1 LIWFYFSE
9 IKFLDKLQYI
19 PTIKKLHQPQTNNME
34 SKKSYTA
41 LKVLFSYVALLALVV
56 TVGWFLY
63 SENQVYNKLES
74 KIAFEKTK
82 ILRVS
87 KLFSNVYKT
96 ESLARKTIQNNS
108 EQDFK
113 SYLIETDSLK
123 SRIDTLKEIVTTQYQ
138 KTLLDSVTYLLA
150 EKTKNIRQLKTIKNK
165 AEDEVSVN
173 TAIDEI
179 TKMEFKLRKL
189 ELQDFNK
196 NPNQL
201 GAYQR
206 NVLQKYVD
214 YLNQNIP
221 DDSTN
226 TLSKKASDS
235 ILANSKKLLS
245 NVKLKA
251 EKKKES
257 LNFEE
262 NKLLKNEIAIS
273 DQLRKVLRI
282 IEREIII
289 NSIKNNSLK
298 EKSLKKVN
306 QIVTAS
312 AIIGLVLTLFFS
324 ILIVSDYSKSQVYK
338 KQLEIANFKTKNL
351 LKSRE
356 QLISTVSHDLKTP
369 LSTIVGYSEL
379 LGNSDVNT
387 KQSYFIKN
395 IKNSSEYI
403 TQLVQDLLDFS
414 QIEAGKITIEKVPFL
429 LPEIIDEVAKS
440 IQTVYKQKNIDLII
454 NVDEKLNTRIVGDS
468 FRLKQILSNIIGNAY
483 KFTEEGFIKIS
494 AYTENDE
501 NFIITIQDSG
511 IGIEKGNQK
520 LVFEEFAQAN
530 ESIEKKYG
538 GTGLGLSICQKIISI
553 LGGTLSLES
562 TFGKG
567 STFEIQ
573 LPLLFD
579 HSQNITTET
588 KKPILRNTQKQT
600 FIVIDDDINLLNLT
614 SGVLRQEGHQ
624 VLSFNSAIK
633 ALETIQ
639 NTKFDFVITDIQMP
653 EIDGFMFL
661 QKLRNSGHSSYQ
673 NQPIIA
679 LTGRT
684 DLDASVYSEAGFT
697 TVIKKPYSPRIL
709 LETIQHILK
718 NDTLPNFQINEE
730 ETQTSYRLYSLETLK
745 EFLGNDHEALK
756 EVLKSFIENNS
767 ENLAF
772 LETAIT
778 EKNILEINTI
788 AHRIAPMFKQ
798 IQAREIGEIL
808 KTLERKDLEISD
820 LDDLFKDLK
829 SKSELLFTALNKEIL

>member
-1 LIWFYFSE
+1 
-9 IKFLDKLQYI
+9 
-19 PTIKKLHQPQTNNME
+19 ME
-34 SKKSYTA
+34 NKKSYMPI
-41 LKVLFSYVALLALVV
+41 KVLFSYVALLALVV

-63 SENQVYNKLES
+63 SENVVYNKLES

-82 ILRVS
+82 ILKVS

-108 EQDFK
+108 EEDFK
-113 SYLIETDSLK
+113 NYLIETDSLK
-123 SRIDTLKEIVTTQYQ
+123 SRIDTLKQIVSTQYQ
-138 KTLLDSVTYLLA
+138 KTLLDSVTYLLS
-150 EKTKNIRQLKTIKNK
+150 EKTKNIQQLKTIKNK

-201 GAYQR
+201 GSYQR

-226 TLSKKASDS
+226 TLSKQASDS

-306 QIVTAS
+306 EIVTAS
-312 AIIGLVLTLFFS
+312 AIIGLILTLFFS

-454 NVDEKLNTRIVGDS
+454 NVDEKLNTRIVGDP

-483 KFTEEGFIKIS
+483 KFTAEGFIKIS
-494 AYTENDE
+494 AYVSEDSE
-501 NFIITIQDSG
+501 NFVISIQDSG

-530 ESIEKKYG
+530 ENIEKQYG

-553 LGGTLSLES
+553 LGGNLALES

-567 STFEIQ
+567 STFKIE

-579 HSQNITTET
+579 HSQNTIVET
-588 KKPILRNTQKQT
+588 KKPISTTTKKQT
-600 FIVIDDDINLLNLT
+600 FIVIDDDVNLLNLT
-614 SGVLRQEGHQ
+614 SGVLRQEKHE
-624 VLSFNSAIK
+624 VLSFDSAVK
-633 ALETIQ
+633 ALEATK
-639 NTKFDFVITDIQMP
+639 NTNYDFVITDIQMP
-653 EIDGFMFL
+653 EMDGFKFL
-661 QKLRNSGHSSYQ
+661 EKLKSNKNSSYK
-673 NQPIIA
+673 NQPVIA

-684 DLDASVYSEAGFT
+684 DLDFSVYTKAGFT
-697 TVIKKPYSPRIL
+697 TVIKKPYSPKVL
-709 LETIQHILK
+709 LETIHHILA
-718 NDTLPNFQINEE
+718 NDAIPNVEITEE
-730 ETQTSYRLYSLETLK
+730 EENTSTKLYSLETLK
-745 EFLGNDHEALK
+745 DFLGNDSEALK
-756 EVLKSFIENNS
+756 EVLKSFIKSSTENMILL
-767 ENLAF
+767 EN
-772 LETAIT
+772 AIT
-778 EKNILEINTI
+778 EKNIAEINSI

-798 IQAREIGEIL
+798 IQTREISEIL
-808 KTLERKDLEISD
+808 KLLETKDLENSD
-820 LDDLFKDLK
+820 LTVLYDSLK
-829 SKSELLFTALNKEIL
+829 SKTDLLFEALSKEIA

>member
-1 LIWFYFSE
+1 
-9 IKFLDKLQYI
+9 
-19 PTIKKLHQPQTNNME
+19 ME
-34 SKKSYTA
+34 SKKSYMPI
-41 LKVLFSYVALLALVV
+41 KVLFSYVALLALVV

-63 SENQVYNKLES
+63 SENVVYNKLED

-96 ESLARKTIQNNS
+96 ESLARKTIQTNS
-108 EQDFK
+108 EADFK
-113 SYLIETDSLK
+113 SYIIETDSLK
-123 SRIDTLKEIVTTQYQ
+123 SRIDTLKQIVTTQYQ
-138 KTLLDSVTYLLA
+138 KTLLDSVTYLLS

-165 AEDEVSVN
+165 ADDEVSVN

-201 GAYQR
+201 GSYQR

-306 QIVTAS
+306 EIVTAS

-414 QIEAGKITIEKVPFL
+414 KIEAGKITIEKVPFL
-429 LPEIIDEVAKS
+429 LPEIIDGVAKS
-440 IQTVYKQKNIDLII
+440 IQTVYKQKDIDLII
-454 NVDEKLNTRIVGDS
+454 NVDEKLNTKIVGDP

-494 AYTENDE
+494 AYTTDE
-501 NFIITIQDSG
+501 DDSYIIAIQDSG

-530 ESIEKKYG
+530 ENIEKKYG

-553 LGGTLSLES
+553 LGGDLKLES

-573 LPLLFD
+573 LPLQFD
-579 HSQNITTET
+579 NSPSVVAEVT
-588 KKPILRNTQKQT
+588 KPVIRNTKKQT
-600 FIVIDDDINLLNLT
+600 FIVLDDDINLLNLT
-614 SGVLRQEGHQ
+614 SGVLRQEQHQ

-633 ALETIQ
+633 ALEAIQ
-639 NTKFDFVITDIQMP
+639 NTNFDFVITDIQMP
-653 EIDGFMFL
+653 EMDGFMFL
-661 QKLRNSGHSSYQ
+661 KKLKDSGYSSYK
-673 NQPIIA
+673 NQPVIA

-684 DLDASVYSEAGFT
+684 DLDAAVYNEAGFT
-697 TVIKKPYSPRIL
+697 TVIQKPYSPKIL
-709 LETIQHILK
+709 LETIHLILE
-718 NDTLPNFQINEE
+718 NDTLPNVAINENE
-730 ETQTSYRLYSLETLK
+730 EQASTKLYSVETLK
-745 EFLGNDHEALK
+745 EFLGNDNDALH
-756 EVLKSFIENNS
+756 EVLKSFIES
-767 ENLAF
+767 STENLTL
-772 LETAIT
+772 LENAISD
-778 EKNILEINTI
+778 KNTVEINSI

-808 KTLERKDLEISD
+808 KVLENKNLDTSD
-820 LDDLFKDLK
+820 LKDIFKVLQ
-829 SKSELLFTALNKEIL
+829 SKTDLLFTALSKEIA

>member
-1 LIWFYFSE
+1 M
-9 IKFLDKLQYI
+9 Q
-19 PTIKKLHQPQTNNME
+19 
-34 SKKSYTA
+34 SKKSYMPV
-41 LKVLFSYVALLALVV
+41 KVLFSYVALLALVV

-63 SENQVYNKLES
+63 SENVIYNRLED
-74 KIAFEKTK
+74 KIALEKMK
-82 ILRVS
+82 ILKVS
-87 KLFSNVYKT
+87 KLYSNVYKT
-96 ESLARKTIQNNS
+96 ESLARKTIQTNS
-108 EQDFK
+108 EKDFK
-113 SYLIETDSLK
+113 SYLVETDSLK
-123 SRIDTLKEIVTTQYQ
+123 ARIDTLKNIVTTEYQ
-138 KTLLDSVTYLLA
+138 KILLDSVVYLLG
-150 EKTKNIRQLKTIKNK
+150 EKTNNIKQLKTIKNK
-165 AEDEVSVN
+165 GDDEVSVN
-173 TAIDEI
+173 SAIDEI

-189 ELQDFNK
+189 ELQDFTK

-201 GAYQR
+201 GSYQK

-245 NVKLKA
+245 SVKLRA

-306 QIVTAS
+306 EIVTAS
-312 AIIGLVLTLFFS
+312 AIIGLLLTVVFS
-324 ILIVSDYSKSQVYK
+324 IIIVSDYSKSQLYK
-338 KQLEIANFKTKNL
+338 KQLEIANFKTRNL

-369 LSTIVGYSEL
+369 LSTIVGYTEL

-414 QIEAGKITIEKVPFL
+414 QIEAGKISIEKVPFF

-454 NVDEKLNTRIVGDS
+454 NVDEKLNTKIVGDP

-483 KFTEEGFIKIS
+483 KFTEEGFIKIE
-494 AYTENDE
+494 AKIAEDE
-501 NFIITIQDSG
+501 RFFNVTIEDSG
-511 IGIEKGNQK
+511 IGIEKGNQQ

-530 ESIEKKYG
+530 ENIEKKYG
-538 GTGLGLSICQKIISI
+538 GTGLGLAICQKIISI
-553 LGGTLSLES
+553 LGGSLSLES

-567 STFEIQ
+567 STFKIQ
-573 LPLLFD
+573 LPLLFNT
-579 HSQNITTET
+579 SSTPTVEI
-588 KKPILRNTQKQT
+588 KKPKIRHTKTQT
-600 FIVIDDDINLLNLT
+600 FVVIDDDINLLNLT
-614 SGVLRQEGHQ
+614 SGVLKQEKHQ
-624 VLSFNSAIK
+624 VLSFSSAAK
-633 ALETIQ
+633 ALEALQ

-653 EIDGFMFL
+653 EMDGFMFL
-661 QKLRNSGHSSYQ
+661 KKLKNAGNNVYQ
-673 NQPIIA
+673 NQPVIA

-684 DLDASVYSEAGFT
+684 DLASAAYSEAGFT
-697 TVIKKPYSPRIL
+697 TVVQKPYSPKIL
-709 LETIQHILK
+709 LETIHLILE
-718 NDTLPNFQINEE
+718 NDTLPVVTIHDTEE
-730 ETQTSYRLYSLETLK
+730 KTSQHLYSLDSLK
-745 EFLGNDHEALK
+745 DFLGNDNEALK
-756 EVLKSFIENNS
+756 EVLKSFMES
-767 ENLAF
+767 TEENLTSMEAAIA
-772 LETAIT
+772 EENTA
-778 EKNILEINTI
+778 EINAI

-798 IQAREIGEIL
+798 IEAREIGEIL
-808 KTLERKDLEISD
+808 KVLEKNDFEISD
-820 LDDLFKDLK
+820 LKDIFKALQSKVVSLFRIVQ
-829 SKSELLFTALNKEIL
+829 KEENV

>member
-1 LIWFYFSE
+1 
-9 IKFLDKLQYI
+9 
-19 PTIKKLHQPQTNNME
+19 ME
-34 SKKSYTA
+34 TKRSYTA

-63 SENQVYNKLES
+63 SEYVVYNKLED
-74 KIAFEKTK
+74 KIALEKTK

-96 ESLARKTIQNNS
+96 EGLARQTIQTNS
-108 EQDFK
+108 PKDFK
-113 SYLIETDSLK
+113 NYLIESDSLRLRIDSLK
-123 SRIDTLKEIVTTQYQ
+123 QIASTEYQ
-138 KTLLDSVTYLLA
+138 RTLLDTVSFLLS
-150 EKTKNIRQLKTIKNK
+150 EKSENIKQLREIKNK
-165 AEDEVSVN
+165 ADDETSVN
-173 TAIDEI
+173 NAIDEI
-179 TKMEFKLRKL
+179 TKMEFNLRKL
-189 ELQDFNK
+189 ELEDFTK

-201 GAYQR
+201 GSYQR
-206 NVLQKYVD
+206 GVLQRYVD

-245 NVKLKA
+245 SVKLKA

-262 NKLLKNEIAIS
+262 NKLLQNEIAIS

-282 IEREIII
+282 IEREIIN

-298 EKSLKKVN
+298 EKSLKRIN
-306 QIVTAS
+306 EIVTAS
-312 AIIGLVLTLFFS
+312 AVIGLLLTIFFS
-324 ILIVSDYSKSQVYK
+324 ILIVSDYSKSHLYK

-387 KQSYFIKN
+387 KQLYFIKN

-414 QIEAGKITIEKVPFL
+414 KIEAGKISVEKVPFL
-429 LPEIIDEVAKS
+429 LPEIIEDVAKN
-440 IQTVYKQKNIDLII
+440 IQTVYKHKNISLII
-454 NVDEKLNTRIVGDS
+454 NVNDQLNKRIVGDP
-468 FRLKQILSNIIGNAY
+468 FRLKQILTNIIGNAY
-483 KFTEEGFIKIS
+483 KFTEEGHIKII
-494 AYTENDE
+494 AYPINEQ
-501 NFIITIQDSG
+501 FFTISIEDSG

-530 ESIEKKYG
+530 EGIEKKYG

-553 LGGTLSLES
+553 LGGKLSLES

-579 HSQNITTET
+579 NSTPADITIDTQKPLYKNT
-588 KKPILRNTQKQT
+588 KKQT
-600 FIVIDDDINLLNLT
+600 FIVVDDDINLLNLT
-614 SGVLRQEGHQ
+614 SGVLKQENHQ
-624 VLSFNSAIK
+624 VLAFSNAVK

-639 NTKFDFVITDIQMP
+639 NTAFDFVITDIQMP

-661 QKLRNSGHSSYQ
+661 EQLKKSESIPYK
-673 NQPIIA
+673 NQPVIA

-684 DLDASVYSEAGFT
+684 DLDISIYKEAGFT
-697 TVIKKPYSPRIL
+697 TVVQKPYSPKIL
-709 LETIQHILK
+709 LETIQHILD
-718 NDTLPNFQINEE
+718 NEELPDVEINEME
-730 ETQTSYRLYSLETLK
+730 ESETLQLYSLDTLK
-745 EFLGNDHEALK
+745 DFLGQDESALK
-756 EVLKSFIENNS
+756 EVIKSFIES
-767 ENLAF
+767 SIDNLEL
-772 LETAIT
+772 LETAIND
-778 EKNILEINTI
+778 KNVEEIKSI

-798 IQAREIGEIL
+798 IEAREIGDTL
-808 KTLERKDLEISD
+808 KKIEKDEYKMSELRNVYKDLITKTAV
-820 LDDLFKDLK
+820 LFESLK
-829 SKSELLFTALNKEIL
+829 QELL

>member
-1 LIWFYFSE
+1 
-9 IKFLDKLQYI
+9 
-19 PTIKKLHQPQTNNME
+19 ME

-63 SENQVYNKLES
+63 SENVVYNKLED
-74 KIAFEKTK
+74 KIAQEKTK

-96 ESLARKTIQNNS
+96 ESLARKTIQTNS
-108 EQDFK
+108 ENDFK
-113 SYLIETDSLK
+113 SYVIETDSLK
-123 SRIDTLKEIVTTQYQ
+123 ARIDTLKQIVTTEYQ
-138 KTLLDSVTYLLA
+138 KTLLDSVTYLLS
-150 EKTKNIRQLKTIKNK
+150 EKTENIRQLKTIKNK

-173 TAIDEI
+173 NAIDEI
-179 TKMEFKLRKL
+179 TKMEFNLRKL
-189 ELQDFNK
+189 ELQDFTK
-196 NPNQL
+196 NPNEL
-201 GAYQR
+201 GSYQR

-251 EKKKES
+251 EKKKET

-273 DQLRKVLRI
+273 EQLRKVLRI

-306 QIVTAS
+306 EIVTAS
-312 AIIGLVLTLFFS
+312 AIIGLILTIFFS
-324 ILIVSDYSKSQVYK
+324 ILIVSDYSKSQLYK

-379 LGNSDVNT
+379 LGNSDINT
-387 KQSYFIKN
+387 KQSYFVKN

-414 QIEAGKITIEKVPFL
+414 RIEAGKITIEKVPFF
-429 LPEIIDEVAKS
+429 LPEIIEDTAKN

-454 NVDEKLNTRIVGDS
+454 NVDEKLNTKIVGDP
-468 FRLKQILSNIIGNAY
+468 FRLKQILTNIIGNAY
-483 KFTEEGFIKIS
+483 KFTEEGHIKIS
-494 AYTENDE
+494 SYATENE
-501 NFIITIQDSG
+501 NFYVITITDTG

-530 ESIEKKYG
+530 ENIEKKYG
-538 GTGLGLSICQKIISI
+538 GTGLGLAICQKIVSL
-553 LGGTLSLES
+553 LGGKISLES

-567 STFEIQ
+567 STFEIKI
-573 LPLLFD
+573 PLVFD
-579 HSQNITTET
+579 HSEITVEEIKRNIAE
-588 KKPILRNTQKQT
+588 NTNKQT

-614 SGVLRQEGHQ
+614 SGVLRQEEHQ
-624 VLSFNSAIK
+624 VLSFNSAVK
-633 ALETIQ
+633 ALEAIQ
-639 NTKFDFVITDIQMP
+639 DTNFDFVITDIQMP
-653 EIDGFMFL
+653 EMDGFMFL
-661 QKLRNSGHSSYQ
+661 KNLRNSEKGTYK
-673 NQPIIA
+673 NQPVIA

-684 DLDASVYSEAGFT
+684 DLDAAVYTEAGFT
-697 TVIKKPYSPRIL
+697 TVVNKPYSPKIL
-709 LETIQHILK
+709 LETIQHILD
-718 NDTLPNFQINEE
+718 NDTLPKVKINTVE
-730 ETQTSYRLYSLETLK
+730 ETASSQLYTLDTLK
-745 EFLGNDHEALK
+745 EFLHNDRNALND
-756 EVLKSFIENNS
+756 VLKAFIISSN
-767 ENLAF
+767 ENLEL
-772 LETAIT
+772 LENAVN
-778 EKNILEINTI
+778 EKNIPEINSI
-788 AHRIAPMFKQ
+788 AHRIAPMFRQ
-798 IQAREIGEIL
+798 IEARDIGTIL
-808 KTLERKDLEISD
+808 KTLEQNNLEISD
-820 LDDLFKDLK
+820 LKDIYAALKAKTNKLFA
-829 SKSELLFTALNKEIL
+829 ALEQEI

>member
-1 LIWFYFSE
+1 
-9 IKFLDKLQYI
+9 
-19 PTIKKLHQPQTNNME
+19 ME

-41 LKVLFSYVALLALVV
+41 LKVLFSYVALLALVI

-63 SENQVYNKLES
+63 SENVVYNKLED

-96 ESLARKTIQNNS
+96 ESLARKTIQTNS
-108 EQDFK
+108 EEDFK
-113 SYLIETDSLK
+113 SYLVETDSLK
-123 SRIDTLKEIVTTQYQ
+123 SRIDTLKQIVTTQYQ
-138 KTLLDSVTYLLA
+138 KTLLDSVTYYLS
-150 EKTKNIRQLKTIKNK
+150 EKTKNIQQLKTIKNK
-165 AEDEVSVN
+165 ADDEVSVN

-189 ELQDFNK
+189 ELQDFTK

-201 GAYQR
+201 GSYQK

-226 TLSKKASDS
+226 TLSKQASDS

-245 NVKLKA
+245 SVKMRA

-257 LNFEE
+257 LNFQE

-273 DQLRKVLRI
+273 EQLRKVLRI

-306 QIVTAS
+306 EIVTAS

-324 ILIVSDYSKSQVYK
+324 ILIVSDYSKSQLYK

-414 QIEAGKITIEKVPFL
+414 QIEAGKISIEKVPFL

-454 NVDEKLNTRIVGDS
+454 NVDEKLNSRIVGDP

-494 AYTENDE
+494 AYISDE
-501 NFIITIQDSG
+501 NFFTITIEDTG
-511 IGIEKGNQK
+511 IGIEKSNQK

-530 ESIEKKYG
+530 EGIEKKYG

-553 LGGTLSLES
+553 LGGNLQLES

-579 HSQNITTET
+579 TSQNSISET
-588 KKPILRNTQKQT
+588 KNTISGDIKKQT
-600 FIVIDDDINLLNLT
+600 FIVLDDDINLLNLT
-614 SGVLRQEGHQ
+614 SGVLRQEGHN

-633 ALETIQ
+633 ALEAIK
-639 NTKFDFVITDIQMP
+639 NTSFDFVITDIQMP
-653 EIDGFMFL
+653 EMDGFAFL
-661 QKLRNSGHSSYQ
+661 EKLKKSVNANYK
-673 NQPIIA
+673 NQPVIA

-684 DLDASVYSEAGFT
+684 DLDFSVYSKAGFT
-697 TVIKKPYSPRIL
+697 TVIKKPYSPKVL
-709 LETIQHILK
+709 LETIRHILE
-718 NDTLPNFQINEE
+718 NDELPDTEIIENEE
-730 ETQTSYRLYSLETLK
+730 NTSSQLYSLKTLN
-745 EFLGNDHEALK
+745 EFLGNDNEALK
-756 EVLKSFIENNS
+756 EVIKSFIES
-767 ENLAF
+767 SAENLAF
-772 LETAIT
+772 LKNAIT
-778 EKNILEINTI
+778 EENRDEIKSI

-798 IQAREIGEIL
+798 IEAREIGDIL
-808 KTLERKDLEISD
+808 KKLEKNDFEISEMKNVFKDLEEKTNS
-820 LDDLFKDLK
+820 LFEALK
-829 SKSELLFTALNKEIL
+829 QELV

>member
-1 LIWFYFSE
+1 
-9 IKFLDKLQYI
+9 
-19 PTIKKLHQPQTNNME
+19 ME
-34 SKKSYTA
+34 SKRSYTA
-41 LKVLFSYVALLALVV
+41 IKVLFSYIALLSLVV

-63 SENQVYNKLES
+63 SENVVYNKLEN

-96 ESLARKTIQNNS
+96 ESLARKTIQTNS
-108 EQDFK
+108 ESDFK

-123 SRIDTLKEIVTTQYQ
+123 SRIDTLKQIVTTDYQ
-138 KTLLDSVTYLLA
+138 KVLLDSVNYLLS
-150 EKTKNIRQLKTIKNK
+150 EKTENIRQLKTIKNK

-189 ELQDFNK
+189 ELQDFTK
-196 NPNQL
+196 NPNDL
-201 GAYQR
+201 GNYQR

-226 TLSKKASDS
+226 TLSKQASDS

-273 DQLRKVLRI
+273 EQLRKVLRI

-306 QIVTAS
+306 EIVTAS
-312 AIIGLVLTLFFS
+312 AIIGLILTLFFS
-324 ILIVSDYSKSQVYK
+324 ILIVSDYSKSQLYK

-369 LSTIVGYSEL
+369 LSTIVGYTEL

-387 KQSYFIKN
+387 KQSYFVKN

-403 TQLVQDLLDFS
+403 SQLVQDLLDFS
-414 QIEAGKITIEKVPFL
+414 QIEAGKITIEKVPFY
-429 LPEIIDEVAKS
+429 LPEVIEDVAKN
-440 IQTVYKQKNIDLII
+440 IQTVYKQKDIELII
-454 NVDEKLNTRIVGDS
+454 NVDEKLNTKIVGDP

-494 AYTENDE
+494 AFAEIE
-501 NFIITIQDSG
+501 EPFFIITIEDSG
-511 IGIEKGNQK
+511 IGIEKSNQK

-530 ESIEKKYG
+530 EGIEKKYG
-538 GTGLGLSICQKIISI
+538 GTGLGLAICQKIISI
-553 LGGTLSLES
+553 LGGNLKLES
-562 TFGKG
+562 TFGQG
-567 STFEIQ
+567 STFEIK

-579 HSQNITTET
+579 TSDTSVIEP
-588 KKPILRNTQKQT
+588 KKPVFIDNKKYT

-614 SGVLRQEGHQ
+614 SGVLKQEKHK
-624 VLSFNSAIK
+624 VLSFDRATK
-633 ALETIQ
+633 ALEAIS
-639 NTKFDFVITDIQMP
+639 NTNFDFVITDIQMP
-653 EIDGFMFL
+653 EMDGFVFVK
-661 QKLRNSGHSSYQ
+661 KLKSYNFSTYK
-673 NQPIIA
+673 NQPIVA

-684 DLDASVYSEAGFT
+684 DLNFSAYTDAGFT
-697 TVIKKPYSPRIL
+697 TVIKKPYSPKVL
-709 LETIQHILK
+709 LETIQQILQ
-718 NDTLPNFQINEE
+718 NDTLPTVEINEVE
-730 ETQTSYRLYSLETLK
+730 ETVSPQFYSLETLK
-745 EFLGNDHEALK
+745 EFLGNDDNSLK
-756 EVLKSFIENNS
+756 DVIMSFIES
-767 ENLAF
+767 TDENMIL
-772 LETAIT
+772 LEKAIT
-778 EKNILEINTI
+778 DKNISEINTI
-788 AHRIAPMFKQ
+788 AHRIAPMFRQ
-798 IQAREIGEIL
+798 IQANEIGNIL
-808 KTLERKDLEISD
+808 KTLERKDLEKED
-820 LDDLFKDLK
+820 LENLFESFKAK
-829 SKSELLFTALNKEIL
+829 TQILFTSLQEEIA

>member
-1 LIWFYFSE
+1 MPI
-9 IKFLDKLQYI
+9 
-19 PTIKKLHQPQTNNME
+19 
-34 SKKSYTA
+34 
-41 LKVLFSYVALLALVV
+41 KVLFSYAALLALVV

-63 SENQVYNKLES
+63 SENVVYNKLEN
-74 KIAFEKTK
+74 KIAYEKTK

-96 ESLARKTIQNNS
+96 ESLARKTIQTNS
-108 EQDFK
+108 EKDFK
-113 SYLIETDSLK
+113 SYLIETDSLR
-123 SRIDTLKEIVTTQYQ
+123 SRIDTLKQIVTTEYQ
-138 KTLLDSVTYLLA
+138 KVLLDSVTYLLS
-150 EKTKNIRQLKTIKNK
+150 EKTENIRQLKTIKNK

-189 ELQDFNK
+189 ELQDFTK
-196 NPNQL
+196 SPNDL
-201 GAYQR
+201 GSYQR

-226 TLSKKASDS
+226 TLSKQASDS

-245 NVKLKA
+245 DVKQKA

-273 DQLRKVLRI
+273 EQLRKVLRI

-306 QIVTAS
+306 EIVTAS
-312 AIIGLVLTLFFS
+312 AIIGLLLTVVFS
-324 ILIVSDYSKSQVYK
+324 IIIVSDYSKSQLYK

-379 LGNSDVNT
+379 LGNSDVTT

-429 LPEIIDEVAKS
+429 LPEIIDEVAKN

-454 NVDEKLNTRIVGDS
+454 NADEKLNTKIVGDP

-494 AYTENDE
+494 AYVAGDND
-501 NFIITIQDSG
+501 FFTITIEDSG
-511 IGIEKGNQK
+511 IGIEKENQK

-530 ESIEKKYG
+530 ENIEKKYG
-538 GTGLGLSICQKIISI
+538 GTGLGLAICQKIISI
-553 LGGTLSLES
+553 LGGKLNLKS
-562 TFGKG
+562 TFGEG
-567 STFEIQ
+567 STFEIT

-579 HSQNITTET
+579 SSISLKETESEEII
-588 KKPILRNTQKQT
+588 PISKNLT
-600 FIVIDDDINLLNLT
+600 FIVVDDDINLLNLT
-614 SGVLRQEGHQ
+614 STVLKQQNHQ
-624 VLSFNSAIK
+624 VFSFTHATK
-633 ALETIQ
+633 ALESIQ
-639 NTKFDFVITDIQMP
+639 NTDFDFIITDIQMP
-653 EIDGFMFL
+653 EVDGFLFVE
-661 QKLRNSGHSSYQ
+661 KLKQETNSFYKG
-673 NQPIIA
+673 QPIIA
-679 LTGRT
+679 ITGRT
-684 DLDASVYSEAGFT
+684 DLDFYVYSKAGFS
-697 TVIKKPYSPRIL
+697 TVIKKPYSPKIL
-709 LETIQHILK
+709 LETIQRVLDNDILSDK
-718 NDTLPNFQINEE
+718 IVKTKKELSSKP
-730 ETQTSYRLYSLETLK
+730 YSLTSLK
-745 EFLGNDHEALK
+745 EFLGNDNYASK
-756 EVLKSFIENNS
+756 EFIES
-767 ENLAF
+767 FMESTKLNLIA
-772 LETAIT
+772 LRTAVQ
-778 EKNILEINTI
+778 EKNIPEINSI
-788 AHRIAPMFKQ
+788 AHRIAPMFRQ
-798 IQAREIGEIL
+798 IQADKIGEIL
-808 KTLERKDLEISD
+808 KTLEQNNLENSDLEN
-820 LDDLFKDLK
+820 LYNDLK
-829 SKSELLFTALNKEIL
+829 IKIDLLFETLKKEKF

>member
-1 LIWFYFSE
+1 
-9 IKFLDKLQYI
+9 
-19 PTIKKLHQPQTNNME
+19 ME

-108 EQDFK
+108 EEDFK
-113 SYLIETDSLK
+113 SYIVETDSLK
-123 SRIDTLKEIVTTQYQ
+123 SRIDTLKQIVTTQYQ
-138 KTLLDSVTYLLA
+138 KTLLDSVTYLLS
-150 EKTKNIRQLKTIKNK
+150 EKTKNIRQLKLIKNK

-189 ELQDFNK
+189 ELQDFTK
-196 NPNQL
+196 NPNDL
-201 GAYQR
+201 GNYQR
-206 NVLQKYVD
+206 NVLQQYVD

-226 TLSKKASDS
+226 TLSKQASDS

-306 QIVTAS
+306 EIVTAS

-338 KQLEIANFKTKNL
+338 RQLEIANFKTKNL

-414 QIEAGKITIEKVPFL
+414 KIEAGKITIEKVPFL
-429 LPEIIDEVAKS
+429 LPETIDEVAKS
-440 IQTVYKQKNIDLII
+440 IQTVYKEKNIDLVI
-454 NVDEKLNTRIVGDS
+454 NVDEKLNSRIVGDP

-494 AYTENDE
+494 AYIENDQ
-501 NFIITIQDSG
+501 NFIIKIQDSG

-530 ESIEKKYG
+530 ENIEKKYG

-553 LGGTLSLES
+553 LGGKLSLES

-567 STFEIQ
+567 STFEVQ

-579 HSQNITTET
+579 HSQSVSTPIEAEKPVFKNT
-588 KKPILRNTQKQT
+588 KKQT

-614 SGVLRQEGHQ
+614 SGVLRQENHT
-624 VLSFNSAIK
+624 VFSFNSASK
-633 ALETIQ
+633 ALEAIK
-639 NTKFDFVITDIQMP
+639 NTQFDFVITDIQMP
-653 EIDGFMFL
+653 EMDGFMFL
-661 QKLRNSGHSSYQ
+661 KNLRKNSIYK
-673 NQPIIA
+673 NQPVIA

-684 DLDASVYSEAGFT
+684 DLDSSFYSEAGFT
-697 TVIKKPYSPRIL
+697 TVIQKPYSPKIL
-709 LETIQHILK
+709 LQTIHLILE
-718 NDTLPNFQINEE
+718 NNTLPAVELKENNEE
-730 ETQTSYRLYSLETLK
+730 IFTKLYSLETLK
-745 EFLGNDHEALK
+745 EFLGNDNEALK
-756 EVLKSFIENNS
+756 EVLKSFIES
-767 ENLAF
+767 STENLAL
-772 LETAIT
+772 LENAVV
-778 EKNILEINTI
+778 EKNTAEINSI

-808 KTLERKDLEISD
+808 KVLENKDLET
-820 LDDLFKDLK
+820 DDLTSTFKVLK
-829 SKSELLFTALNKEIL
+829 SKSELLFMALKKEIV

>member
-1 LIWFYFSE
+1 
-9 IKFLDKLQYI
+9 
-19 PTIKKLHQPQTNNME
+19 ME
-34 SKKSYTA
+34 SKRSYTA
-41 LKVLFSYVALLALVV
+41 VKVLFSYVALLALVV

-63 SENQVYNKLES
+63 SENVVYNKLED

-96 ESLARKTIQNNS
+96 ESLARQTIQSNS
-108 EQDFK
+108 EKDFK
-113 SYLIETDSLK
+113 NYLIETDSLRL
-123 SRIDTLKEIVTTQYQ
+123 RIDTLKQIVTTEYQ
-138 KTLLDSVTYLLA
+138 KTLLDSVTYLLS
-150 EKTKNIRQLKTIKNK
+150 EKTENIKQLKEIKNK
-165 AEDEVSVN
+165 AEDETSVN
-173 TAIDEI
+173 NAIDEI
-179 TKMEFKLRKL
+179 TKMEFNLRKL
-189 ELQDFNK
+189 ELQDFTK

-201 GAYQR
+201 GSYQR
-206 NVLQKYVD
+206 SVLQRYVD

-245 NVKLKA
+245 TVKMKA

-262 NKLLKNEIAIS
+262 NKLLQNEMAIS

-298 EKSLKKVN
+298 EKSLKRVN
-306 QIVTAS
+306 EIVTAS
-312 AIIGLVLTLFFS
+312 AVIGLLLTVFFS

-429 LPEIIDEVAKS
+429 LPEIIEDVARN
-440 IQTVYKQKNIDLII
+440 IQTVYKQKDIDLII
-454 NVDEKLNTRIVGDS
+454 NVDEKFQKRIVGDP

-483 KFTEEGFIKIS
+483 KFTEQGHIRIAAYANEDETFTIS
-494 AYTENDE
+494 
-501 NFIITIQDSG
+501 IQDTG
-511 IGIEKGNQK
+511 IGIEKANQK

-530 ESIEKKYG
+530 ENIEKKYG

-553 LGGTLSLES
+553 LGGTLNLDSI
-562 TFGKG
+562 FGKG
-567 STFEIQ
+567 STFIIE

-579 HSQNITTET
+579 NSQPNLNET
-588 KKPILRNTQKQT
+588 NKTLRNTKKQT
-600 FIVIDDDINLLNLT
+600 FIVVDDDINLLNLT
-614 SGVLRQEGHQ
+614 SGVLKQEQHQ
-624 VLSFNSAIK
+624 VFFFTNPLK

-639 NTKFDFVITDIQMP
+639 NTNFDFIISDIQMP

-661 QKLRNSGHSSYQ
+661 EKLKELPDTVFK
-673 NQPIIA
+673 NQPVIA

-684 DLDASVYSEAGFT
+684 DLDLSVYKNAGFT
-697 TVIKKPYSPRIL
+697 TVVKKPYSPKIL
-709 LETIQHILK
+709 LETIQHIL
-718 NDTLPNFQINEE
+718 DHEE
-730 ETQTSYRLYSLETLK
+730 IPVIEAVENQEENSSEMYSLETLK
-745 EFLGNDHEALK
+745 DFLAQDDSALK
-756 EVLKSFIENNS
+756 EVLNSFIETTVENVGLLRTAVAENNHD
-767 ENLAF
+767 
-772 LETAIT
+772 
-778 EKNILEINTI
+778 EIKSI
-788 AHRIAPMFKQ
+788 SHRIAPMFRQ
-798 IQAREIGEIL
+798 IQAKEIGDIL
-808 KTLERKDLEISD
+808 KTLEKEDLNTLDVKSIYSDLEQKI
-820 LDDLFKDLK
+820 
-829 SKSELLFTALNKEIL
+829 TALFEALKQEI

>member
-1 LIWFYFSE
+1 
-9 IKFLDKLQYI
+9 
-19 PTIKKLHQPQTNNME
+19 ME

-41 LKVLFSYVALLALVV
+41 IKVLFSYIALLGLVV

-63 SENQVYNKLES
+63 SENVVYNKLED

-96 ESLARKTIQNNS
+96 ESLARKTIQTNS
-108 EQDFK
+108 ESDFN
-113 SYLIETDSLK
+113 SYLIETDSLRC
-123 SRIDTLKEIVTTQYQ
+123 RIDTLKQIVTTDYQ
-138 KTLLDSVTYLLA
+138 KVLLDSVTYLLS
-150 EKTKNIRQLKTIKNK
+150 EKTDNIRQLKTIKNK

-189 ELQDFNK
+189 ELQDFTK
-196 NPNQL
+196 NPNDL
-201 GAYQR
+201 GNYQR

-226 TLSKKASDS
+226 TLSKQASDS

-273 DQLRKVLRI
+273 EQLRKVLRI

-306 QIVTAS
+306 EIVTAS
-312 AIIGLVLTLFFS
+312 AIIGLILTLFFS
-324 ILIVSDYSKSQVYK
+324 VLIVSDYSKSQVYK

-369 LSTIVGYSEL
+369 LSTIVGYTEL

-387 KQSYFIKN
+387 KQSYFVKN

-403 TQLVQDLLDFS
+403 SQLVQDLLDFS
-414 QIEAGKITIEKVPFL
+414 QIEAGKITIEKVPFY
-429 LPEIIDEVAKS
+429 LPEIIDDVAKN
-440 IQTVYKQKNIDLII
+440 IQTVYKQKSIDLII
-454 NVDEKLNTRIVGDS
+454 NVDEKLNAKVVGDP

-483 KFTEEGFIKIS
+483 KFTEKGFIKIS
-494 AYTENDE
+494 AFAAIDE
-501 NFIITIQDSG
+501 PFFIITIEDTG
-511 IGIEKGNQK
+511 IGIEKSNQE

-530 ESIEKKYG
+530 EGIEKKYG

-553 LGGTLSLES
+553 LGGTLNLES

-567 STFEIQ
+567 SVFEIK
-573 LPLLFD
+573 LPLLIDSSGENFVPE
-579 HSQNITTET
+579 I
-588 KKPILRNTQKQT
+588 KKPVVLNNKKYT

-614 SGVLRQEGHQ
+614 SGVLKQENHQ
-624 VLSFNSAIK
+624 VFSFDRANK
-633 ALETIQ
+633 ALEAISH
-639 NTKFDFVITDIQMP
+639 TKFDFIITDIQMP
-653 EIDGFMFL
+653 EMDGFMFVE
-661 QKLRNSGHSSYQ
+661 KLRNAENSTYK
-673 NQPIIA
+673 NQPVVA

-684 DLDASVYSEAGFT
+684 DLDFSVYTKAGFT
-697 TVIKKPYSPRIL
+697 TVIRKPYSPKVL
-709 LETIQHILK
+709 LETIQQILE
-718 NDTLPNFQINEE
+718 NDTLPNIEINERE
-730 ETQTSYRLYSLETLK
+730 EVTTSHLYSLETLK
-745 EFLGNDHEALK
+745 EFLGNDNEALRD
-756 EVLKSFIENNS
+756 VIVSFVES
-767 ENLAF
+767 TEENLVF
-772 LETAIT
+772 LDKAIT
-778 EKNILEINTI
+778 NENISEIHAI
-788 AHRIAPMFKQ
+788 AHRIAPMFRQ
-798 IQAREIGEIL
+798 IQANDIARIL
-808 KTLERKDLEISD
+808 KDLEKNNFKQED
-820 LDDLFKDLK
+820 LESIFDSLKDKTNTLFASLQQ
-829 SKSELLFTALNKEIL
+829 EIV

>member
-1 LIWFYFSE
+1 
-9 IKFLDKLQYI
+9 
-19 PTIKKLHQPQTNNME
+19 ME
-34 SKKSYTA
+34 SKRSYTA
-41 LKVLFSYVALLALVV
+41 IKVLFSYIALLGLVV

-63 SENQVYNKLES
+63 SENVVYNKLED

-96 ESLARKTIQNNS
+96 ESLARKTIQTNS
-108 EQDFK
+108 ESDFK
-113 SYLIETDSLK
+113 SYLIETDSLRC
-123 SRIDTLKEIVTTQYQ
+123 RIDTLKEIVTTEYQ
-138 KTLLDSVTYLLA
+138 KVLLDSVNYLLS
-150 EKTKNIRQLKTIKNK
+150 EKTDNIRQLKTIKNK

-189 ELQDFNK
+189 ELQDFTK
-196 NPNQL
+196 NPNDL
-201 GAYQR
+201 GNYQR

-226 TLSKKASDS
+226 TLSKQASDS

-273 DQLRKVLRI
+273 EQLRKVLRI

-306 QIVTAS
+306 EIVTAS
-312 AIIGLVLTLFFS
+312 AIIGLILTLFFS
-324 ILIVSDYSKSQVYK
+324 ILIVSDYSKSQLYK

-369 LSTIVGYSEL
+369 LSTIVGYTEL
-379 LGNSDVNT
+379 LGNSDVNS
-387 KQSYFIKN
+387 KQSYFVKN

-403 TQLVQDLLDFS
+403 SQLVQDLLDFS
-414 QIEAGKITIEKVPFL
+414 QIEAGKITIEKVPFY
-429 LPEIIDEVAKS
+429 LPEIIEDVAKN
-440 IQTVYKQKNIDLII
+440 IQTVYKQKDIELII
-454 NVDEKLNTRIVGDS
+454 NVDEKLNTKVVGDP

-494 AYTENDE
+494 AFADIEDPF
-501 NFIITIQDSG
+501 FIITIEDSG
-511 IGIEKGNQK
+511 IGIEKSNQK

-530 ESIEKKYG
+530 ENIEKKYG
-538 GTGLGLSICQKIISI
+538 GTGLGLAICQKIISI
-553 LGGTLSLES
+553 LGGTLNLES

-567 STFEIQ
+567 STFEIK

-579 HSQNITTET
+579 TSDTAILEI
-588 KKPILRNTQKQT
+588 KKPAFINNKKFT

-614 SGVLRQEGHQ
+614 SGVLKQEKHK
-624 VLSFNSAIK
+624 VLSFDRATK
-633 ALETIQ
+633 ALEAVS
-639 NTKFDFVITDIQMP
+639 NTNFDFIITDIQMP
-653 EIDGFMFL
+653 EMDGFMFIK
-661 QKLRNSGHSSYQ
+661 KLRSYNFSTYK

-684 DLDASVYSEAGFT
+684 DLDLSVYTDAGFT
-697 TVIKKPYSPRIL
+697 TVIKKPYSPKVL
-709 LETIQHILK
+709 LETIQHILENK
-718 NDTLPNFQINEE
+718 DIPTEVNEVQPDSAE
-730 ETQTSYRLYSLETLK
+730 FYSLETLK
-745 EFLGNDHEALK
+745 EFLGNDDEALND
-756 EVLKSFIENNS
+756 VIVSFIES
-767 ENLAF
+767 TDENMVF
-772 LETAIT
+772 LEKAIA
-778 EKNILEINTI
+778 KQNITEINTI
-788 AHRIAPMFKQ
+788 AHRIAPMFRQ
-798 IQAREIGEIL
+798 IQANEIGNIL
-808 KTLERKDLEISD
+808 KNLERKDLESEG
-820 LDDLFKDLK
+820 LDNIFENLK
-829 SKSELLFTALNKEIL
+829 IKTETLFTSLKQEIV

>member
-1 LIWFYFSE
+1 
-9 IKFLDKLQYI
+9 
-19 PTIKKLHQPQTNNME
+19 ME

-63 SENQVYNKLES
+63 SENVVYNKLED

-96 ESLARKTIQNNS
+96 ESLARKTIQTNS
-108 EQDFK
+108 EKDFK
-113 SYLIETDSLK
+113 SYVIETDSLRA
-123 SRIDTLKEIVTTQYQ
+123 RIDTLKQIVTTEYQ
-138 KTLLDSVTYLLA
+138 KVLLDSVTYLLA
-150 EKTKNIRQLKTIKNK
+150 EKTKNIQQLKTIKNK
-165 AEDEVSVN
+165 ADDEVSVN

-189 ELQDFNK
+189 ELQDFTK

-201 GAYQR
+201 GSYQK

-245 NVKLKA
+245 SVKLRA

-273 DQLRKVLRI
+273 EQLRKVLRI

-306 QIVTAS
+306 EIVTAS

-414 QIEAGKITIEKVPFL
+414 QIEAGKITIEKVPFS
-429 LPEIIDEVAKS
+429 LPEIIDEVGKS
-440 IQTVYKQKNIDLII
+440 IQTVYKHKNIDLII
-454 NVDEKLNTRIVGDS
+454 NTDEKLNRKIVGDP

-483 KFTEEGFIKIS
+483 KFTEEGYIRIS
-494 AYTENDE
+494 AYPAEDSR
-501 NFIITIQDSG
+501 FFVITIEDTG

-530 ESIEKKYG
+530 ENIEKKYG

-553 LGGTLSLES
+553 LGGTLNLES

-567 STFEIQ
+567 STFEIK
-573 LPLLFD
+573 LPLLLD
-579 HSQNITTET
+579 QSVVNPVTELKKSVVQNT
-588 KKPILRNTQKQT
+588 KTQT

-614 SGVLRQEGHQ
+614 SGVLKQEKHQ
-624 VLSFNSAIK
+624 VLSFNSASK
-633 ALETIQ
+633 ALEAIQ
-639 NTKFDFVITDIQMP
+639 KTNFDFVITDIQMP
-653 EIDGFMFL
+653 EMDGFMFL
-661 QKLRNSGHSSYQ
+661 KNLRKSSAYI
-673 NQPIIA
+673 NQPVIA

-684 DLDASVYSEAGFT
+684 DLDISVYTDAGFT
-697 TVIKKPYSPRIL
+697 TVVKKPYSPKIL
-709 LETIQHILK
+709 LDTIRIILG
-718 NDTLPNFQINEE
+718 NELLPKADLKEIEKK
-730 ETQTSYRLYSLETLK
+730 SSKMYSLETLK
-745 EFLGNDHEALK
+745 EFLGNDSNALND
-756 EVLKSFIENNS
+756 VLRSFIESTN
-767 ENLAF
+767 ENLVY
-772 LETAIT
+772 LEKAIAD
-778 EKNILEINTI
+778 KNVAEINAI

-798 IQAREIGEIL
+798 IEAYEIGEIL
-808 KTLERKDLEISD
+808 KTLESNNFEITEAQNMHN
-820 LDDLFKDLK
+820 DLK
-829 SKSELLFTALNKEIL
+829 EKSGFLFTALEQEIV

>member
-1 LIWFYFSE
+1 
-9 IKFLDKLQYI
+9 
-19 PTIKKLHQPQTNNME
+19 ME

-63 SENQVYNKLES
+63 SENVVYNKLES

-108 EQDFK
+108 EEDFK
-113 SYLIETDSLK
+113 NYLIETDSLK
-123 SRIDTLKEIVTTQYQ
+123 SRIDTLKQIVTTQYQ
-138 KTLLDSVTYLLA
+138 KTLLDSVTYLLS
-150 EKTKNIRQLKTIKNK
+150 EKTKNIQQLKTIKNK

-201 GAYQR
+201 GTYQR

-226 TLSKKASDS
+226 TLSKQASDS

-245 NVKLKA
+245 NVKIKA

-306 QIVTAS
+306 EIVTVS
-312 AIIGLVLTLFFS
+312 AIVGLVLTLFFS

-414 QIEAGKITIEKVPFL
+414 KIEAGKITIEKVPFL
-429 LPEIIDEVAKS
+429 LPDIIDEVAKS
-440 IQTVYKQKNIDLII
+440 IQTVYKQKDIDLII
-454 NVDEKLNTRIVGDS
+454 NVDEKLNTRIVGDP

-494 AYTENDE
+494 AYTTDNKKYV
-501 NFIITIQDSG
+501 IRIQDSG

-530 ESIEKKYG
+530 ENIEKEYG

-553 LGGTLSLES
+553 LGGDLKLES

-567 STFEIQ
+567 STFEVE

-579 HSQNITTET
+579 NSQNSVPET
-588 KKPILRNTQKQT
+588 KKPIIVRNTKKQT
-600 FIVIDDDINLLNLT
+600 FIVLDDDINLLNLT
-614 SGVLRQEGHQ
+614 SGVLRQEQHQ
-624 VLSFNSAIK
+624 VLSFSNAVK
-633 ALETIQ
+633 ALEAIQ
-639 NTKFDFVITDIQMP
+639 NTNFDFVITDIQMP
-653 EIDGFMFL
+653 EMDGFAFL
-661 QKLRNSGHSSYQ
+661 KKLKNSGYSTYS
-673 NQPIIA
+673 NQPVIA

-684 DLDASVYSEAGFT
+684 DLDADVYHEAGFT
-697 TVIKKPYSPRIL
+697 TVIQKPYSPKIL
-709 LETIQHILK
+709 LETIHLILE
-718 NDTLPNFQINEE
+718 NDTLPNVDINKQEE
-730 ETQTSYRLYSLETLK
+730 KTSTKLYSLETLK
-745 EFLGNDHEALK
+745 EFLGNDNTALK
-756 EVLKSFIENNS
+756 EVLKSFIES
-767 ENLAF
+767 STENLNL
-772 LETAIT
+772 LENAMIDKNTA
-778 EKNILEINTI
+778 EINSI

-808 KTLERKDLEISD
+808 KVLENKNLETSD
-820 LDDLFKDLK
+820 LSDIFKVLK
-829 SKSELLFTALNKEIL
+829 SKTDVLFKALHQEIA

>member
-1 LIWFYFSE
+1 
-9 IKFLDKLQYI
+9 
-19 PTIKKLHQPQTNNME
+19 ME
-34 SKKSYTA
+34 SKRSYTA

-63 SENQVYNKLES
+63 SENVVYNKLED

-96 ESLARKTIQNNS
+96 ESLARQTIQNNS
-108 EQDFK
+108 EKDFK
-113 SYLIETDSLK
+113 NYLIETDSLRL
-123 SRIDTLKEIVTTQYQ
+123 RIDTLKQIVTTEYQ
-138 KTLLDSVTYLLA
+138 KTLLDSVTYLLS
-150 EKTKNIRQLKTIKNK
+150 EKTKNIKQLKEIKNK
-165 AEDEVSVN
+165 ADDETSVN
-173 TAIDEI
+173 NAIDEI
-179 TKMEFKLRKL
+179 TKMEFNLRKL
-189 ELQDFNK
+189 ELQDFTK

-201 GAYQR
+201 GSYQR
-206 NVLQKYVD
+206 GVLQRYVD

-245 NVKLKA
+245 TVKMKA

-262 NKLLKNEIAIS
+262 NKLLQNEMAIS

-298 EKSLKKVN
+298 EKSLKRVN
-306 QIVTAS
+306 EIVTAS
-312 AIIGLVLTLFFS
+312 AVIGLLLTVFFS
-324 ILIVSDYSKSQVYK
+324 ILIVSDYSKSKAYK

-379 LGNSDVNT
+379 LGNSDITT
-387 KQSYFIKN
+387 KQSYFVKN

-414 QIEAGKITIEKVPFL
+414 KIEAGKIAIEKVPFL
-429 LPEIIDEVAKS
+429 LPEIVEDVAKN
-440 IQTVYKQKNIDLII
+440 IQTVYKEKNIDLII
-454 NVDEKLNTRIVGDS
+454 NVDEKFQQRIVGDP
-468 FRLKQILSNIIGNAY
+468 FRLKQILTNIIGNAY
-483 KFTEEGFIKIS
+483 KFTEEGHIRVA
-494 AYTENDE
+494 AYENDS
-501 NFIITIQDSG
+501 NTFTISVQDTG

-530 ESIEKKYG
+530 ENIEKKYG

-553 LGGTLSLES
+553 LGGTLTLDSIY
-562 TFGKG
+562 GKG
-567 STFEIQ
+567 STFKIE
-573 LPLLFD
+573 LPLIFD
-579 HSQNITTET
+579 NSQPAATESKSKTVKNI
-588 KKPILRNTQKQT
+588 KNQT
-600 FIVIDDDINLLNLT
+600 FIVVDDDINLLNLT
-614 SGVLRQEGHQ
+614 SGVLKQEQHQ
-624 VLSFNSAIK
+624 VFSFTNASK

-639 NTKFDFVITDIQMP
+639 HTPFDFVITDIQMP
-653 EIDGFMFL
+653 EIDGFLFL
-661 QKLRNSGHSSYQ
+661 EKLQ
-673 NQPIIA
+673 ELPDTIFKNQPVIA

-684 DLDASVYSEAGFT
+684 DLDLSVYKSAGFT
-697 TVIKKPYSPRIL
+697 TVVKKPYSPKIL
-709 LETIQHILK
+709 LETIQHIFDHEEIPATEFSDVTEDQSSQMYSL
-718 NDTLPNFQINEE
+718 DTL
-730 ETQTSYRLYSLETLK
+730 K
-745 EFLGNDHEALK
+745 DFLGQDESALK
-756 EVLKSFIENNS
+756 EVLKSFIDSSAENIG
-767 ENLAF
+767 L
-772 LETAIT
+772 LQTAIQ
-778 EKNILEINTI
+778 EKNHEEIKSI

-798 IQAREIGEIL
+798 IQANEIGQIL
-808 KTLERKDLEISD
+808 KKLEKDDLNTLD
-820 LDDLFKDLK
+820 LDNMFIDLK
-829 SKSELLFTALNKEIL
+829 EKMNVLFDELKQEV

>member
-1 LIWFYFSE
+1 
-9 IKFLDKLQYI
+9 
-19 PTIKKLHQPQTNNME
+19 ME

-63 SENQVYNKLES
+63 SENVVYNKLED

-96 ESLARKTIQNNS
+96 ESLARKTIQTNS
-108 EQDFK
+108 EEDFK
-113 SYLIETDSLK
+113 SYLVETDSLR
-123 SRIDTLKEIVTTQYQ
+123 SRIDTLKQIVTTQYQ
-138 KTLLDSVTYLLA
+138 KTLLDSVTYYLS
-150 EKTKNIRQLKTIKNK
+150 EKTKNIQQLKTIKNK
-165 AEDEVSVN
+165 ADDEVSVN

-189 ELQDFNK
+189 ELQDFTK

-201 GAYQR
+201 GSYQK

-226 TLSKKASDS
+226 TLSKQASDS

-245 NVKLKA
+245 SVKLRA

-257 LNFEE
+257 LNFQE

-273 DQLRKVLRI
+273 EQLRKVLRI

-306 QIVTAS
+306 EIVTAS

-324 ILIVSDYSKSQVYK
+324 ILIVSDYSKSQLYK

-414 QIEAGKITIEKVPFL
+414 QIEAGKISIEKVPFL

-454 NVDEKLNTRIVGDS
+454 NVDEKLNSRIVGDP

-494 AYTENDE
+494 AYISDE
-501 NFIITIQDSG
+501 NFFTITIEDTG
-511 IGIEKGNQK
+511 IGIEKSNQK

-530 ESIEKKYG
+530 EGIEKKYG

-553 LGGTLSLES
+553 LGGNLQLES

-579 HSQNITTET
+579 TSQNSIPDI
-588 KKPILRNTQKQT
+588 KKTISGDIKKQT
-600 FIVIDDDINLLNLT
+600 FIVLDDDINLLNLT
-614 SGVLRQEGHQ
+614 SGVLRQEGHN

-633 ALETIQ
+633 ALEAIKSTS
-639 NTKFDFVITDIQMP
+639 FDFVITDIQMP
-653 EIDGFMFL
+653 EMDGFAFL
-661 QKLRNSGHSSYQ
+661 EKLKNSGNITYK
-673 NQPIIA
+673 NQPVIA

-684 DLDASVYSEAGFT
+684 DLDFSVYSNVGFT
-697 TVIKKPYSPRIL
+697 TVIKKPYSPKVL
-709 LETIQHILK
+709 LETIGHILE
-718 NDTLPNFQINEE
+718 NDELPNTEIIGNDEN
-730 ETQTSYRLYSLETLK
+730 TSSQLYSLKTLN
-745 EFLGNDHEALK
+745 EFLGNDNEALK
-756 EVLKSFIENNS
+756 EVIKSFIES
-767 ENLAF
+767 SAENLTF
-772 LETAIT
+772 LENAIT
-778 EKNILEINTI
+778 EENRDEIKSI

-798 IQAREIGEIL
+798 IEAREIGDIL
-808 KTLERKDLEISD
+808 KKLEKNDFEISEMKSIFND
-820 LDDLFKDLK
+820 LQEKTNSLFEVLK
-829 SKSELLFTALNKEIL
+829 QEVL

>member
-1 LIWFYFSE
+1 
-9 IKFLDKLQYI
+9 
-19 PTIKKLHQPQTNNME
+19 ME

-63 SENQVYNKLES
+63 SENVVYNKLED

-96 ESLARKTIQNNS
+96 ESLARKTIQTNS
-108 EQDFK
+108 ESDFK
-113 SYLIETDSLK
+113 NYLIETDSLRA
-123 SRIDTLKEIVTTQYQ
+123 RIDTLKQIVTTEYQ
-138 KTLLDSVTYLLA
+138 KVLLDSVTYLLS
-150 EKTKNIRQLKTIKNK
+150 EKTENIRKLKTIKNK
-165 AEDEVSVN
+165 ADDEVSVN

-189 ELQDFNK
+189 ELQDFSK

-201 GAYQR
+201 GSYQR

-226 TLSKKASDS
+226 TLSKQASDS

-273 DQLRKVLRI
+273 EQLRKVLRI

-298 EKSLKKVN
+298 EKSLRKVN
-306 QIVTAS
+306 EIVTAS
-312 AIIGLVLTLFFS
+312 AIIGLILTIFFS
-324 ILIVSDYSKSQVYK
+324 ILIVSDYSKSQLYK

-379 LGNSDVNT
+379 LSNSDVNT
-387 KQSYFIKN
+387 KQSYFIRN

-414 QIEAGKITIEKVPFL
+414 KIEAGKITIEKVPFSL
-429 LPEIIDEVAKS
+429 TEIIEDTAKS
-440 IQTVYKQKNIDLII
+440 IQSVYEQKNIDLII
-454 NVDEKLNTRIVGDS
+454 NVDEKLKTRIVGDP
-468 FRLKQILSNIIGNAY
+468 FRLKQILTNIIGNAF
-483 KFTEEGFIKIS
+483 KFTEEGFIKIN
-494 AYTENDE
+494 AYCTDDE
-501 NFIITIQDSG
+501 KSFAITIEDTG

-530 ESIEKKYG
+530 ENIEKKYG
-538 GTGLGLSICQKIISI
+538 GTGLGLSICQKIIAI
-553 LGGTLSLES
+553 LGGSLKLES

-567 STFEIQ
+567 STFKIK
-573 LPLLFD
+573 LPLQFD
-579 HSQNITTET
+579 NSNNTVEQNE
-588 KKPILRNTQKQT
+588 KPKLGFTQKLT
-600 FIVIDDDINLLNLT
+600 FIVIDDDTNLLNLT
-614 SGVLRQEGHQ
+614 SGVLRQEKHE
-624 VLSFNSAIK
+624 VLSFNSAAK
-633 ALETIQ
+633 ALETIE
-639 NTKFDFVITDIQMP
+639 NTPFDFIITDIQMP
-653 EIDGFMFL
+653 EMDGFMFL
-661 QKLRNSGHSSYQ
+661 KKLQTSEKGVYK
-673 NQPIIA
+673 NQPVIA

-684 DLDASVYSEAGFT
+684 DLEASVYTEAGFT
-697 TVIKKPYSPRIL
+697 TVIKKPYSPKVLI
-709 LETIQHILK
+709 ETIQSILA
-718 NDTLPNFQINEE
+718 DDRLPNTVINEQE
-730 ETQTSYRLYSLETLK
+730 SGETSSQLYSLKTLK
-745 EFLGNDHEALK
+745 EFLGYDNDALK
-756 EVLKSFIENNS
+756 DILKAFMASSNENFTAL
-767 ENLAF
+767 EN
-772 LETAIT
+772 AIA
-778 EKNILEINTI
+778 EENIADIRAI
-788 AHRIAPMFKQ
+788 SHRIAPMFKQ
-798 IQAREIGEIL
+798 IEAREIGVIL
-808 KTLERKDLEISD
+808 KILEQNDLEIHQLKDIYQD
-820 LDDLFKDLK
+820 LKIKKDL
-829 SKSELLFTALNKEIL
+829 LFNALQQEIV

>member
-1 LIWFYFSE
+1 
-9 IKFLDKLQYI
+9 
-19 PTIKKLHQPQTNNME
+19 ME
-34 SKKSYTA
+34 SKKSYMPI
-41 LKVLFSYVALLALVV
+41 KVLFSYVALLALVV

-63 SENQVYNKLES
+63 SENVVYNKLES

-82 ILRVS
+82 ILKVS

-108 EQDFK
+108 EVDFK
-113 SYLIETDSLK
+113 NYLIETDSLK
-123 SRIDTLKEIVTTQYQ
+123 SRIDTLKQIVSTQYQ
-138 KTLLDSVTYLLA
+138 KTLLDSVTYLLS
-150 EKTKNIRQLKTIKNK
+150 EKTKNIQQLKTIKNK

-201 GAYQR
+201 GSYQR

-226 TLSKKASDS
+226 TLSKQASDS

-306 QIVTAS
+306 EIVTAS
-312 AIIGLVLTLFFS
+312 AIIGLILTLFFS

-454 NVDEKLNTRIVGDS
+454 NVDEKLNARIVGDP

-483 KFTEEGFIKIS
+483 KFTAEGFIKIS
-494 AYTENDE
+494 AYVSENSE
-501 NFIITIQDSG
+501 NFVISIQDSG

-530 ESIEKKYG
+530 ENIEKQYG

-553 LGGTLSLES
+553 LGGNLALES

-567 STFEIQ
+567 STFKIE

-579 HSQNITTET
+579 HSQNTVVEA
-588 KKPILRNTQKQT
+588 KKPIAATTKKQT
-600 FIVIDDDINLLNLT
+600 FIVIDDDVNLLNLT
-614 SGVLRQEGHQ
+614 SGVLRQEKHE
-624 VLSFNSAIK
+624 VLSFDSAVK
-633 ALETIQ
+633 ALEATK
-639 NTKFDFVITDIQMP
+639 NTNYDFVITDIQMP
-653 EIDGFMFL
+653 EMDGFKFL
-661 QKLRNSGHSSYQ
+661 EKLKNNKNSSYK
-673 NQPIIA
+673 NQPVIA

-684 DLDASVYSEAGFT
+684 DLDFSVYTKAGFT
-697 TVIKKPYSPRIL
+697 TVIKKPYSPKIL
-709 LETIQHILK
+709 LETIHHILA
-718 NDTLPNFQINEE
+718 NDALPNVQITEE
-730 ETQTSYRLYSLETLK
+730 KENTSTKLYSLETLK
-745 EFLGNDHEALK
+745 DFLGNDNEALK
-756 EVLKSFIENNS
+756 EVLRSFTKSSS
-767 ENLAF
+767 ENMIL
-772 LETAIT
+772 LENAIK
-778 EKNILEINTI
+778 EKNVAEINSI

-798 IQAREIGEIL
+798 IQTREISEIL
-808 KTLERKDLEISD
+808 KFLETKDLENSD
-820 LDDLFKDLK
+820 LTALYNSLK
-829 SKSELLFTALNKEIL
+829 SKTDLLFEALNKEIA

>member
-1 LIWFYFSE
+1 
-9 IKFLDKLQYI
+9 
-19 PTIKKLHQPQTNNME
+19 ME
-34 SKKSYTA
+34 SKKSYMPI
-41 LKVLFSYVALLALVV
+41 KVLFSYIALLGLVV

-63 SENQVYNKLES
+63 AENVVYNKLEN

-82 ILRVS
+82 ILKVS

-96 ESLARKTIQNNS
+96 ESLARKTIQTNS
-108 EQDFK
+108 EEDFK
-113 SYLIETDSLK
+113 SYLTETDSLK
-123 SRIDTLKEIVTTQYQ
+123 SRIDTLKQIVTTQYQ
-138 KTLLDSVTYLLA
+138 KTLLDSVTYLLS

-165 AEDEVSVN
+165 ADDEVSVN

-201 GAYQR
+201 GSYQR

-226 TLSKKASDS
+226 TLSKQASDS

-306 QIVTAS
+306 EIVTAS

-338 KQLEIANFKTKNL
+338 KKLEIANFKTKNL

-454 NVDEKLNTRIVGDS
+454 NIDDKLNSRIVGDP

-494 AYTENDE
+494 VYVTENNDF
-501 NFIITIQDSG
+501 FIVSIQDSG

-530 ESIEKKYG
+530 ENIEKKYG

-553 LGGTLSLES
+553 LGGTLNLES

-567 STFEIQ
+567 STFQIQ

-579 HSQNITTET
+579 VSQNTVIEE
-588 KKPILRNTQKQT
+588 KHPIILNTQKQT
-600 FIVIDDDINLLNLT
+600 FIVLDDDINLLNLT
-614 SGVLRQEGHQ
+614 SGVLRQEKHQ
-624 VLSFNSAIK
+624 VFSFNSAQK
-633 ALETIQ
+633 ALETIES
-639 NTKFDFVITDIQMP
+639 TPFDFIITDIQMP
-653 EIDGFMFL
+653 EMDGFMFL
-661 QKLRNSGHSSYQ
+661 EKLKNSGYPTFK
-673 NQPIIA
+673 NQPVIA

-684 DLDASVYSEAGFT
+684 DLDATIYTEAGFT
-697 TVIKKPYSPRIL
+697 TVIQKPYSPKIL
-709 LETIQHILK
+709 LETIHLILEH
-718 NDTLPNFQINEE
+718 DTLPNADINKSE
-730 ETQTSYRLYSLETLK
+730 ETITSELYALDTLK
-745 EFLGNDHEALK
+745 EFLGNDEEALK
-756 EVLKSFIENNS
+756 EILKAFIENSSQNLNAL
-767 ENLAF
+767 EN
-772 LETAIT
+772 AIE
-778 EKNILEINTI
+778 EKNTDEINSI
-788 AHRIAPMFKQ
+788 AHRMAPMFKQ
-798 IQAREIGEIL
+798 IQTREIGEIL
-808 KTLERKDLEISD
+808 RVLESKNLDISEAKGI
-820 LDDLFKDLK
+820 FNTLK
-829 SKSELLFTALNKEIL
+829 SKTDLLFNALRQEIV

>member
-1 LIWFYFSE
+1 
-9 IKFLDKLQYI
+9 
-19 PTIKKLHQPQTNNME
+19 ME
-34 SKKSYTA
+34 SKRSYMPI
-41 LKVLFSYVALLALVV
+41 KVLFGYLALVALV
-56 TVGWFLY
+56 VIVGWFLY
-63 SENQVYNKLES
+63 SENVVYNKLEN

-96 ESLARKTIQNNS
+96 ESLARKTIQTNS
-108 EQDFK
+108 ENDFK
-113 SYLIETDSLK
+113 NYLNETDSLK
-123 SRIDTLKEIVTTQYQ
+123 SRIDTLKQIVTTEYQ
-138 KTLLDSVTYLLA
+138 KVLLDSVTYLLS
-150 EKTKNIRQLKTIKNK
+150 EKTENIRQLKTIKNK
-165 AEDEVSVN
+165 ADDEVSVN
-173 TAIDEI
+173 NAIDEI

-189 ELQDFNK
+189 EIRDFTK
-196 NPNQL
+196 NPNDL
-201 GAYQR
+201 GSYQR
-206 NVLQKYVD
+206 NVLQQYVD

-226 TLSKKASDS
+226 TLSKQASDS

-245 NVKLKA
+245 TVKLKA

-273 DQLRKVLRI
+273 EQLRKVLRF

-306 QIVTAS
+306 EIVTVS
-312 AIIGLVLTLFFS
+312 AIIGLLLTIIFS
-324 ILIVSDYSKSQVYK
+324 IIIVSDYSKSQLYK

-414 QIEAGKITIEKVPFL
+414 QIEAGKITIEKVPFS

-440 IQTVYKQKNIDLII
+440 IQTVYKQKNIDLVI
-454 NVDEKLNTRIVGDS
+454 NVDEKLNTKIVGDP

-483 KFTEEGFIKIS
+483 KFTEEGFIRIS
-494 AYTENDE
+494 GYVAEDN
-501 NFIITIQDSG
+501 NFFAITIEDSG
-511 IGIEKGNQK
+511 IGIEKENQK

-530 ESIEKKYG
+530 ESIEKQYG

-553 LGGTLSLES
+553 LGGKLKLES

-567 STFEIQ
+567 STFKIK

-579 HSQNITTET
+579 TSESLVDQKS
-588 KKPILRNTQKQT
+588 KKSGPVSKKLT
-600 FIVIDDDINLLNLT
+600 FIVVDDDTNLLNLT
-614 SGVLRQEGHQ
+614 STVLKQQNHQ
-624 VLSFNSAIK
+624 VFSFTRATE
-633 ALETIQ
+633 ALDAIQ
-639 NTKFDFVITDIQMP
+639 NTDFDFIITDIQMP
-653 EIDGFMFL
+653 EIDGFLFVE
-661 QKLRNSGHSSYQ
+661 KLKIQSNSFYK

-679 LTGRT
+679 ITGRT
-684 DLDASVYSEAGFT
+684 DLDFSVYAKAGFT
-697 TVIKKPYSPRIL
+697 TVIKKPYSPKIL
-709 LETIQHILK
+709 LETIQRVLD
-718 NDTLPNFQINEE
+718 NDFLSDKIVKTKEK
-730 ETQTSYRLYSLETLK
+730 TSSKSYSLTTLK
-745 EFLGNDHEALK
+745 EFLGNDNDASK
-756 EVLKSFIENNS
+756 EFITSFIESTKQNLS
-767 ENLAF
+767 TLENAVQ
-772 LETAIT
+772 
-778 EKNILEINTI
+778 EKNIVEINSI
-788 AHRIAPMFKQ
+788 AHRIAPMFRQ
-798 IQAREIGEIL
+798 IQAQEIGRIL
-808 KTLERKDLEISD
+808 KALEQDNLDNSDLES
-820 LDDLFKDLK
+820 LYNALK
-829 SKSELLFTALNKEIL
+829 TKIDLLFETLKRENL

>member
-1 LIWFYFSE
+1 
-9 IKFLDKLQYI
+9 
-19 PTIKKLHQPQTNNME
+19 ME

-63 SENQVYNKLES
+63 SENVVYNKLED

-96 ESLARKTIQNNS
+96 ESLARKTIQTNS
-108 EQDFK
+108 ESDFK
-113 SYLIETDSLK
+113 SYLTETDSLK
-123 SRIDTLKEIVTTQYQ
+123 SRIDTLKQIVTTQYQ
-138 KTLLDSVTYLLA
+138 KTLLDSVTYYLS
-150 EKTKNIRQLKTIKNK
+150 EKTKNIQQLKTIKNK
-165 AEDEVSVN
+165 ADDEVSVN

-189 ELQDFNK
+189 ELQDFTK

-201 GAYQR
+201 GSYQK

-226 TLSKKASDS
+226 TLSKQASDS

-245 NVKLKA
+245 SVKMRA

-257 LNFEE
+257 LNFQE

-273 DQLRKVLRI
+273 EQLRKVLRI

-306 QIVTAS
+306 EIVTAS

-324 ILIVSDYSKSQVYK
+324 ILIVSDYSKSQLYK

-414 QIEAGKITIEKVPFL
+414 KIEAGKISIEKVPFL
-429 LPEIIDEVAKS
+429 LPEIIEEAAKS

-454 NVDEKLNTRIVGDS
+454 NVDEKLNSRIVGDP

-483 KFTEEGFIKIS
+483 KFTEDGYIRIS
-494 AYTENDE
+494 AYISDNDH
-501 NFIITIQDSG
+501 FFTITVEDTG
-511 IGIEKGNQK
+511 IGIEKDNQK

-530 ESIEKKYG
+530 ENIEKKYG

-553 LGGTLSLES
+553 LGGNLQLES

-567 STFEIQ
+567 STFKIQ

-579 HSQNITTET
+579 TSQNLIPEV
-588 KKPILRNTQKQT
+588 KKPISRNTKNQT
-600 FIVIDDDINLLNLT
+600 FIVLDDDINLLNLT
-614 SGVLRQEGHQ
+614 SGVLKQEGHH
-624 VLSFNSAIK
+624 VVSFNSAIK
-633 ALETIQ
+633 ALEAIKT
-639 NTKFDFVITDIQMP
+639 TSFDFVITDIQMP
-653 EIDGFMFL
+653 EMDGFAFL
-661 QKLRNSGHSSYQ
+661 EKLKNSENRIYK
-673 NQPIIA
+673 NQPVIA

-684 DLDASVYSEAGFT
+684 DLDFSVYSKAGFT
-697 TVIKKPYSPRIL
+697 TVIKKPYSPKVL
-709 LETIQHILK
+709 LETIGHILE
-718 NDTLPNFQINEE
+718 NDELPNTEIIENDENASQE
-730 ETQTSYRLYSLETLK
+730 LYSLKTLN
-745 EFLGNDHEALK
+745 EFLGNDNTALK
-756 EVLKSFIENNS
+756 EVLKSFIES
-767 ENLAF
+767 STENLTF
-772 LETAIT
+772 LKTAIK
-778 EKNILEINTI
+778 EKNRDEIKSI

-798 IQAREIGEIL
+798 IEAREIGDIL
-808 KTLERKDLEISD
+808 KKLEKNDFEIPEMKSI
-820 LDDLFKDLK
+820 FKDLK
-829 SKSELLFTALNKEIL
+829 IKTDLLFEALKQEIA

>member
-1 LIWFYFSE
+1 
-9 IKFLDKLQYI
+9 
-19 PTIKKLHQPQTNNME
+19 ME

-56 TVGWFLY
+56 TVGCFLY
-63 SENQVYNKLES
+63 AENVVYNKLES

-82 ILRVS
+82 ILKVS

-108 EQDFK
+108 EEDFK

-123 SRIDTLKEIVTTQYQ
+123 SRIDTLKQIVTTQYQ
-138 KTLLDSVTYLLA
+138 KTLLDSVTYLLS
-150 EKTKNIRQLKTIKNK
+150 EKTKNIKQLKTIKNK

-201 GAYQR
+201 GSYQR

-306 QIVTAS
+306 EIVTAS

-414 QIEAGKITIEKVPFL
+414 QIEAGKIAIEKVPFL
-429 LPEIIDEVAKS
+429 LPDVIDEVAKS

-454 NVDEKLNTRIVGDS
+454 NVDEKLNTRIVGDP

-494 AYTENDE
+494 AYTDQDDKY
-501 NFIITIQDSG
+501 IITIQDSG
-511 IGIEKGNQK
+511 IGIEKANQK

-538 GTGLGLSICQKIISI
+538 GTGLGLSICQKIIAL
-553 LGGTLSLES
+553 LGGSLKLES

-573 LPLLFD
+573 LPLQFD
-579 HSQNITTET
+579 HSQIAVPEV
-588 KKPILRNTQKQT
+588 KKPVSRTTKKQT

-614 SGVLRQEGHQ
+614 SGVLRQEQHQ
-624 VLSFNSAIK
+624 VLSFNSALK
-633 ALETIQ
+633 ALEAIK
-639 NTKFDFVITDIQMP
+639 NANFDFIITDIQMP

-661 QKLRNSGHSSYQ
+661 EKLKKANYSTYK

-697 TVIKKPYSPRIL
+697 TVIQKPYSPKIL
-709 LETIQHILK
+709 LETIHLILE
-718 NDTLPNFQINEE
+718 NDTLPNTAFNDEKE
-730 ETQTSYRLYSLETLK
+730 NPTSKLYSLETLQ
-745 EFLGNDHEALK
+745 EFLGNDNAALK
-756 EVLKSFIENNS
+756 EVLKSFIES
-767 ENLAF
+767 STENLAS
-772 LETAIT
+772 LENAVI
-778 EKNILEINTI
+778 EKNTAEINSI
-788 AHRIAPMFKQ
+788 AHRVAPMFKQ
-798 IQAREIGEIL
+798 IQAREISELL
-808 KTLERKDLEISD
+808 KVLENKDLETSD
-820 LDDLFKDLK
+820 LKDIFKVLK
-829 SKSELLFTALNKEIL
+829 SKTDLLFTALKKEIA

>member
-1 LIWFYFSE
+1 
-9 IKFLDKLQYI
+9 
-19 PTIKKLHQPQTNNME
+19 ME

-63 SENQVYNKLES
+63 SENVVYNKLED

-96 ESLARKTIQNNS
+96 ESLARKTIQTNS
-108 EQDFK
+108 EEDFK
-113 SYLIETDSLK
+113 SYLVETDSLR
-123 SRIDTLKEIVTTQYQ
+123 SRIDTLKQIVTTQYQ
-138 KTLLDSVTYLLA
+138 KTLLDSVTYYLS
-150 EKTKNIRQLKTIKNK
+150 EKTKNIQQLKTIKNK
-165 AEDEVSVN
+165 ADDEVSVN

-189 ELQDFNK
+189 ELQDFTK

-201 GAYQR
+201 GSYQK

-226 TLSKKASDS
+226 TLSKQASDS

-245 NVKLKA
+245 SVKLRA

-257 LNFEE
+257 LNFQE

-273 DQLRKVLRI
+273 EQLRKVLRI

-306 QIVTAS
+306 EIVTAS

-324 ILIVSDYSKSQVYK
+324 ILIVSDYSKSQLYK

-414 QIEAGKITIEKVPFL
+414 QIEAGKISIEKVPFL

-454 NVDEKLNTRIVGDS
+454 NVDEKLNSRIVGDP

-494 AYTENDE
+494 AYISEE
-501 NFIITIQDSG
+501 NFFTITIEDTG
-511 IGIEKGNQK
+511 IGIEKSNQK

-530 ESIEKKYG
+530 EGIEKKYG

-553 LGGTLSLES
+553 LGGNLQLES

-579 HSQNITTET
+579 TSQNSISDV
-588 KKPILRNTQKQT
+588 KKTISGDIKKQT
-600 FIVIDDDINLLNLT
+600 FIVLDDDINLLNLT
-614 SGVLRQEGHQ
+614 SGVLRQEGHN

-633 ALETIQ
+633 ALEAIKSTS
-639 NTKFDFVITDIQMP
+639 FDFVITDIQMP
-653 EIDGFMFL
+653 EMDGFAFL
-661 QKLRNSGHSSYQ
+661 EKLKNSGNATYK
-673 NQPIIA
+673 NQPVIA

-684 DLDASVYSEAGFT
+684 DLDFSVYSNAGFT
-697 TVIKKPYSPRIL
+697 TVIKKPYSPKVL
-709 LETIQHILK
+709 LETIGHILK
-718 NDTLPNFQINEE
+718 NDELPNTEIIGNDEN
-730 ETQTSYRLYSLETLK
+730 TSSQLYSLKTLN
-745 EFLGNDHEALK
+745 EFLGNDNEALK
-756 EVLKSFIENNS
+756 EVIKSFIES
-767 ENLAF
+767 SVENLTF
-772 LETAIT
+772 LENAIN
-778 EKNILEINTI
+778 EENRDEIKSI

-798 IQAREIGEIL
+798 IEAREIGDIL
-808 KTLERKDLEISD
+808 KKLEKNDFEISEMKSVFND
-820 LDDLFKDLK
+820 LQEKTNSLFEVLK
-829 SKSELLFTALNKEIL
+829 QEVL

>member
-1 LIWFYFSE
+1 
-9 IKFLDKLQYI
+9 
-19 PTIKKLHQPQTNNME
+19 ME

-63 SENQVYNKLES
+63 SENVVYNKLED
-74 KIAFEKTK
+74 KIAQEKTK

-96 ESLARKTIQNNS
+96 ESLARKTIQTNS
-108 EQDFK
+108 ETDFK
-113 SYLIETDSLK
+113 SYLVETDSLK
-123 SRIDTLKEIVTTQYQ
+123 ARIDTLKQIVTTEYQ
-138 KTLLDSVTYLLA
+138 KVLLDSVTYLLS
-150 EKTKNIRQLKTIKNK
+150 EKTENIRQLKTIKNK

-173 TAIDEI
+173 NAIDEI
-179 TKMEFKLRKL
+179 TKMEFNLRKL
-189 ELQDFNK
+189 ELQDFTK
-196 NPNQL
+196 NPNEL
-201 GAYQR
+201 GSYQR

-245 NVKLKA
+245 NVKEKA
-251 EKKKES
+251 EKKKET

-273 DQLRKVLRI
+273 EQLRKVLRI

-306 QIVTAS
+306 EIVTAS
-312 AIIGLVLTLFFS
+312 AIAGLILTLFFS
-324 ILIVSDYSKSQVYK
+324 VLIVSDYSKSQLYK

-414 QIEAGKITIEKVPFL
+414 RIEAGKITIEKVPFY
-429 LPEIIDEVAKS
+429 LPELIEDTARN
-440 IQTVYKQKNIDLII
+440 IQTVYKEKNIDLII
-454 NVDEKLNTRIVGDS
+454 NVDDKLHTRVVGDP
-468 FRLKQILSNIIGNAY
+468 FRLKQILTNIIGNAY
-483 KFTEEGFIKIS
+483 KFTEEGHIKIS
-494 AYTENDE
+494 SYVSENE
-501 NFIITIQDSG
+501 NFFIITIEDTG

-530 ESIEKKYG
+530 ENIEKKYG
-538 GTGLGLSICQKIISI
+538 GTGLGLSICQKIISFM
-553 LGGTLSLES
+553 GGRISLES

-567 STFEIQ
+567 STFEIKI
-573 LPLLFD
+573 PLILD
-579 HSQNITTET
+579 QSEITVEEIKRNIA
-588 KKPILRNTQKQT
+588 RNTTKQT
-600 FIVIDDDINLLNLT
+600 FVVIDDDINLLNLT

-624 VLSFNSAIK
+624 VLSFSNAVK
-633 ALETIQ
+633 ALEAIQ
-639 NTKFDFVITDIQMP
+639 NTNFDFVITDIQMP
-653 EIDGFMFL
+653 EMDGFMFL
-661 QKLRNSGHSSYQ
+661 KSLRNSEKDIYK
-673 NQPIIA
+673 NQPVIA

-684 DLDASVYSEAGFT
+684 DLDAAVYDEAGFT
-697 TVIKKPYSPRIL
+697 TVVNKPYSPKIL
-709 LETIQHILK
+709 LETIQHILDH
-718 NDTLPNFQINEE
+718 DTLPKAAINEVE
-730 ETQTSYRLYSLETLK
+730 ETVSSQLYTLDTLK
-745 EFLGNDHEALK
+745 EFLGNDQNALND
-756 EVLKSFIENNS
+756 VLKAFIISSN
-767 ENLAF
+767 ENLDL
-772 LETAIT
+772 LENAIH
-778 EKNILEINTI
+778 EKNVPEINSI
-788 AHRIAPMFKQ
+788 AHRIAPMFRQ
-798 IQAREIGEIL
+798 IESRDVSILL
-808 KTLERKDLEISD
+808 KTLEQNNLEIADSKD
-820 LDDLFKDLK
+820 IFEALKAKTNKLFAVL
-829 SKSELLFTALNKEIL
+829 EQEIV